1 MLHSRNLT
9 AMLATALVLASGLL
23 LIAAADE
30 QAPAVVNPDDP
41 NFDFSV
47 FFTGNVRGNL
57 EPCG

>member
-1 MLHSRNLT
+1 MPYPRNLT
-9 AMLATALVLASGLL
+9 AVLATALVLAGGLF
-23 LIAAADE
+23 LIAAPAE
-30 QAPAVVNPDDP
+30 QAPALGNPDDP